1 MPTRAELTLSA
12 LGLIRHLSPEALRDL
27 ALRRGLVAKESWSVY
42 DLATAVIEP
51 DAVWKQLRVLD
62 RNTLLIVNDYYRVA
76 TSGRGEPPMGV
87 PDMPHLVD
95 GEPPRLRPE
104 VVAAIDT
111 HADVWST
118 AVTDAASS
126 PAPTPPATVSGA
138 TGSVEVAMPR
148 MVDVMADMG
157 LAIALVS
164 TTEFTRRNP
173 DQAALVKALGNA
185 APDVSADWEAAVDWA
200 VWAGFLTSSASSW
213 WVTPAALSFRGLD
226 RTNQLAVLVDRWW
239 SQADRV
245 VTDWLTTH
253 LPEDNGGTQW
263 ADHILGAFPLL
274 DVVHITRWCGRGELL
289 GVITGTGFTPLLQ
302 QLRESR
308 DVTGLVDAAMPP
320 DAPGVYP
327 DSVDSLVATGPLSS
341 SQQHTLSLVAR
352 CVRSGMAPRW
362 IIDQDLT
369 LETLLSTTATDLI
382 DQLNGVVIGG
392 LPQTVAAQI
401 SDWDTRA
408 RALGLVADPAGT
420 LITCSDEYLRELLL
434 VDQKLQ
440 LLHLTRHNATA
451 LLSRRVM
458 SHTREVLLTAGYPT
472 LPAGRPQPVL
482 RVISQEDAE
491 PVPEHWWADTVTSAS
506 AMAETDVWTEEILR
520 QAIADKIRLSLCVQ
534 VGETQRWMLV
544 EPQSV
549 ANGRLRVKDTQADVE
564 RTLPLGTIVSMEPG
578 QPPLDKSA

>member
-1 MPTRAELTLSA
+1 VPTRAELTLSA

-27 ALRRGLVAKESWSVY
+27 ALRRGLVVTQSWTVY

-51 DAVWKQLRVLD
+51 DAVWQQLRVLD
-62 RNTLLIVNDYYRVA
+62 RDTLLVVNDYYRVA
-76 TSGRGEPPMGV
+76 VAESDETPAGV

-95 GEPPRLRPE
+95 GDPPRLRPE
-104 VVAAIDT
+104 VVAAIDS
-111 HADVWST
+111 HQAVWSK
-118 AVTDAASS
+118 AVNAAQSS
-126 PAPTPPATVSGA
+126 PTPAPSSSPSRA
-138 TGSVEVAMPR
+138 TGSVELALPR
-148 MVDVMADMG
+148 MVDVMADMC
-157 LAIALVS
+157 LVITTVS

-185 APDVSADWEAAVDWA
+185 APEVSADWAAAVEWA

-213 WVTPAALSFRGLD
+213 WVTPAALSFVEQD
-226 RTNQLAVLVDRWW
+226 STNQLAVLVHHWW
-239 SQADRV
+239 QEADPT
-245 VTDWLTTH
+245 VTEWLTGH
-253 LPEDNGGTQW
+253 LPPDNARENL
-263 ADHILGAFPLL
+263 ADHILAAFPLL
-274 DVVHITRWCGRGELL
+274 DSDEVGRWSLRGQHVGAITP
-289 GVITGTGFTPLLQ
+289 TGYTPLLEH
-302 QLRESR
+302 LRDGR
-308 DVTGLVDAAMPP
+308 DVAGVIHAAMPP
-320 DAPGVYP
+320 MAQGVYP

-362 IIDQDLT
+362 VIDQDLT
-369 LETLLSTTATDLI
+369 LDALLSTTATDLI
-382 DQLNGVVIGG
+382 DQLNEVVIGG
-392 LPQTVAAQI
+392 LPQTIAAHM
-401 SDWDTRA
+401 SDWEKRA

-420 LITCSDEYLRELLL
+420 IITCSDDYLGELLL

-440 LLHLTRHNATA
+440 LLHLTRHSPTA
-451 LLSRRVM
+451 LLSRRVL

-472 LPAGRPQPVL
+472 LPVGKPQPVL
-482 RVISQEDAE
+482 RVISQEDTQ

-520 QAIADKIRLSLCVQ
+520 QAIADKIQLSLCVQ
-534 VGETQRWMLV
+534 VGDTQRWMLV